1 MLLLYRVVLTV
12 CLPDTAVHRAKPE
25 HNAVQCTVY
34 SIQSKHTVQRYT
46 MYNVNSVYL
55 SIGVVHHPSILSG
68 QVGAHG
74 CVGNVQQDHLL
85 LK

>member
-1 MLLLYRVVLTV
+1 
-12 CLPDTAVHRAKPE
+12 
-25 HNAVQCTVY
+25 
-34 SIQSKHTVQRYT
+34 

-85 LK
+85 LLVIINHHNGNDEALLKLVKIGTLSFFF